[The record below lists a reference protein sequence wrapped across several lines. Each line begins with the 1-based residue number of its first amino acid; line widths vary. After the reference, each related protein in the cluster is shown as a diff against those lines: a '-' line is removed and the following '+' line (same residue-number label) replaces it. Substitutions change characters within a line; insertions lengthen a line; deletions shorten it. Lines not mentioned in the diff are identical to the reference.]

1 MAHQIT
7 IRTVKRS
14 GLESCSGFWPSSSGS
29 PAAHTARTAWRPGPE
44 AVVKAVTAHDP
55 QFPRPGGCQRG
66 RRLLC
71 QGLSPSWGLA
81 GLIVTNSVYRG
92 LLLSLSIL
100 SREQRELMLVVK
112 TIMLSRELLGM
123 YGNFRTTSRDVG
135 DFQRCFPDLVRI
147 GGSVYKW
154 WCGEER
160 MHIVTGLAPSF
171 TK

>member
-14 GLESCSGFWPSSSGS
+14 GLESCSDFWPSFSGS

-44 AVVKAVTAHDP
+44 AGVKAVTARDP
-55 QFPRPGGCQRG
+55 RFPRPGGCQRG
-66 RRLLC
+66 RRLLR
-71 QGLSPSWGLA
+71 QTSLLLGAWLVSSLQ
-81 GLIVTNSVYRG
+81 TVYRG

-100 SREQRELMLVVK
+100 SKEQRELMLVVK
-112 TIMLSRELLGM
+112 TIMLSRELLGI

-147 GGSVYKW
+147 RGSVCKW

-160 MHIVTGLAPSF
+160 THIVTGLAPGF
-171 TK
+171 TE